1 MTGTFQ
7 RCYKEYK
14 IDSRIKN
21 LEGHV
26 VLFGGGR
33 NGMEALVS
41 LLARNQEV
49 VVIEKQENIANYL
62 YYNVLHHI

>member
-1 MTGTFQ
+1 
-7 RCYKEYK
+7 
-14 IDSRIKN
+14 
-21 LEGHV
+21 
-26 VLFGGGR
+26 
-33 NGMEALVS
+33 MEALVS